1 MESSARTEKM
11 ELLRLWWWWWW
22 LRSTRKG
29 FEEEE
34 CHCCCLEFVEFTI
47 KDGTSPLDWSSTSLN
62 TPLNLPFTSIKAL
75 IATSV
80 ILFLSHHAYTHTYT
94 SIYLVKLKLL
104 CFQRVPDLGNN
115 KNSNQSN
122 GTTKIF
128 SRQKEIQNYK
138 SDLPHSQNCQ
148 SKFWQVSILESL
160 SQVRRRDGIHHLE
173 CDVHVVLNIWHWFSD
188 SIVDLLRELVDHLRH
203 LCLALFVFLPSS
215 RLLFPLTRQHGIQ
228 EIRVLQ
234 TPKTLTLIL
243 WMATQQPT
251 TTGRVEAT
259 YPPTYLPQV

>member
-11 ELLRLWWWWWW
+11 ELLRWWWWWWWWW

-80 ILFLSHHAYTHTYT
+80 ILFLSYHTYT
-94 SIYLVKLKLL
+94 HIHINLSCQAETPFVFKEFLIL
-104 CFQRVPDLGNN
+104 
-115 KNSNQSN
+115 
-122 GTTKIF
+122 GTTKTATKAMAQQKYSPDRKR
-128 SRQKEIQNYK
+128 SRITNPICLIPQN
-138 SDLPHSQNCQ
+138 SQ

-160 SQVRRRDGIHHLE
+160 SQVWRRYGIHHLE
-173 CDVHVVLNIWHWFSD
+173 RDVHVVLNIWHWFSD
-188 SIVDLLRELVDHLRH
+188 GIVDLLRELVDHLRH
-203 LCLALFVFLPSS
+203 LASPSS
-215 RLLFPLTRQHGIQ
+215 SSFPPLVFSSSSRGNMEFRKLGFCKH
-228 EIRVLQ
+228 
-234 TPKTLTLIL
+234 PK
-243 WMATQQPT
+243 P
-251 TTGRVEAT
+251 
-259 YPPTYLPQV
+259 